1 MHSTFALKNLCTNTY
16 YCIINYVLLMVFTF
30 RSKES
35 VGGAWRPGRE
45 SRGIE
50 KGDGGQTCKGE
61 KEKER

>member
-1 MHSTFALKNLCTNTY
+1 
-16 YCIINYVLLMVFTF
+16 MVFTF